1 MIDVFDLVVSDVEAL
16 KLIELAEDARD
27 VDEVVVGEVE
37 VEEALEVTQSVDLDV
52 VDVVVGD
59 VEIGDRCGGGESPA
73 DESLDRVTPG
83 IEGKVRFFI

>member
-16 KLIELAEDARD
+16 KLIELAKDARD

-37 VEEALEVTQSVDLDV
+37 VEEALEVAQGVDLDV

-59 VEIGDRCGGGESPA
+59 VEIGDRGGRGESAA
-73 DESLDRVTPG
+73 DESLDRVAPG
-83 IEGKVRFFI
+83 IQG

>member
-1 MIDVFDLVVSDVEAL
+1 MIDVFDLVVSNVEAL

-59 VEIGDRCGGGESPA
+59 VEIGDRCGGSKSAA

-83 IEGKVRFFI
+83 IEGKIRFFI